1 MKTVRKLKLEIPA
14 LVRRVVLR
22 QADVRVSS
30 NFNRR
35 LHVSMQ
41 KNDVPGP
48 RRVSTAEIVAILQ
61 RKIHPV
67 RVAQPVLAKPARL
80 FLSSTI
86 LILSTFTTERM
97 VRHRLRAF
105 RVVPVHP
112 RLAEITQMK
121 LVLSDVLERSFQVR
135 LKIRIRRTTLARR
148 ASRSVL
154 RRATKIIPRLSTVP
168 RMFEQTDTIEL
179 KKRQRVRELFLQ
191 LRVREAFV
199 LVLVRVHFFL
209 SGDRPAG

>member
-1 MKTVRKLKLEIPA
+1 
-14 LVRRVVLR
+14 
-22 QADVRVSS
+22 
-30 NFNRR
+30 
-35 LHVSMQ
+35 MQ
-41 KNDVPGP
+41 KNHVPGP

-121 LVLSDVLERSFQVR
+121 LVLSDILERSFQVR
-135 LKIRIRRTTLARR
+135 LKIRVRRTTLARR
-148 ASRSVL
+148 ASRSV
-154 RRATKIIPRLSTVP
+154 RRATKIVTRLSTIP
-168 RMFEQTDTIEL
+168 RMFEQTVAIEL
-179 KKRQRVRELFLQ
+179 EKRQRVRELFLQ
-191 LRVREAFV
+191 LRVREAFL
-199 LVLVRVHFFL
+199 LVLVRVHFL
-209 SGDRPAG
+209 RRPGRGPGAGGRGGSF